1 MTFDDHRAITR
12 FKQLSTE
19 SHKGLRDGIL
29 SSKQSMMIHITTK
42 TKPCRYESEW
52 KKINFWY
59 VRCANDATIREDMA
73 KLGEEF
79 RGDREYYLSTFDS
92 LTPVQRADMW
102 RYAVVYMYGGIYA
115 DNDVRPKDNMP
126 DFIYSCHASLY
137 VFRENK
143 PNCLVMNFLIALN
156 VETFVRCP
164 QYRQAIF
171 VACHPQHPA
180 LLNAVDSIVKNQ
192 RSLIRD
198 SNDLNYQ
205 HSTLEITG
213 PGVFTDSVKPYIDT
227 NVPEIQNE
235 IDANSD
241 DDYKFPNRVA
251 VFDWYAMLEYFE
263 HESEHSWLVH
273 ESGEVADA
281 KVEKEIN

>member
-1 MTFDDHRAITR
+1 
-12 FKQLSTE
+12 
-19 SHKGLRDGIL
+19 
-29 SSKQSMMIHITTK
+29 
-42 TKPCRYESEW
+42 
-52 KKINFWY
+52 
-59 VRCANDATIREDMA
+59 MA
-73 KLGEEF
+73 ALGEQY

-115 DNDVRPKDNMP
+115 DNDIRPKDAMSN
-126 DFIYSCHASLY
+126 FVYYCHASMY
-137 VFRENK
+137 VFRETK
-143 PNCLVMNFLIALN
+143 PNCLVMNPLVALN

-171 VACHPQHPA
+171 VACHSQHPA

-192 RSLIRD
+192 QSLIRD
-198 SNDLNYQ
+198 PNDLNYQ

-227 NVPEIQNE
+227 NVAEIRSE

-251 VFDWYAMLEYFE
+251 VFDWNAMLEYFK

-273 ESGEVADA
+273 QSDEVEDA
-281 KVEKEIN
+281 NVEKSSSSSK